1 MLNWFQKTKKIL
13 ILRCALAFGIIHS
26 VQLSS
31 ADGVPTV
38 PPDFQSVYRLV
49 QEHLT
54 TRDRDELNRISL
66 EALLSSLP
74 DEVTLTD
81 LENEV
86 ASDASQIS
94 RSTVYQGIF
103 AYIRIS
109 NISTGLKDQILSE
122 LNTLKSGAKFAGI
135 ALDLRFASGS
145 DYNEAASIVDM
156 YLPGGKELIDWG
168 EGMITSTET
177 RPLLGLPT
185 IVLVNS
191 KTSVA
196 AEALAAMLKL
206 NNSGVVVGSL
216 TAGHALAYKEFLLQN
231 GQRLRIASGR
241 VKLPEFVIRDTG
253 VEPDLSVLVP
263 EAEERKYMEDEY
275 YSPEGESPR
284 RINEADLERMKRQEL
299 SGTKTTESSGESSK
313 EDKTPPDT
321 SSTNLIRDPALAR
334 AMDILK
340 GLAIFNNK

>member
-1 MLNWFQKTKKIL
+1 MLNWFQKTIKSL
-13 ILRCALAFGIIHS
+13 TLQSALAFGIISS
-26 VQLSS
+26 VQISA

-66 EALLSSLP
+66 EALLKSLP

-81 LENEV
+81 LENEA
-86 ASDASQIS
+86 ASDTSLIP
-94 RSTVYQGIF
+94 RSNIYQGVF

-109 NISTGLKDQILSE
+109 KISAGLKDQLLSK
-122 LNTLKSGAKFAGI
+122 LNTLKSGATFAGI

-145 DYNEAASIVDM
+145 DYNEAASVVDL
-156 YLPGGKELIDWG
+156 YLAGGSELIDWG

-177 RPLLGLPT
+177 QPLLGTPT
-185 IVLVNS
+185 IILVNS

-196 AEALAAMLKL
+196 AEALAAMLKS
-206 NNSGVVVGSL
+206 NKIGVVVGSP

-241 VKLPEFVIRDTG
+241 VKLPEYLMTNSG
-253 VEPDLSVLVP
+253 VEPDLTVVVE
-263 EAEERKYMEDEY
+263 EAEELNYMEDEY
-275 YSPEGESPR
+275 YSPDGESPR
-284 RINEADLERMKRQEL
+284 RINEADLERMKQQEL
-299 SGTKTTESSGESSK
+299 SGTKPSEKPGEDLK
-313 EDKTPPDT
+313 AVKTPEN
-321 SSTNLIRDPALAR
+321 SSANLIRDPALAL
-334 AMDILK
+334 AIDILK
-340 GLAIFNNK
+340 ASAIYNSK